1 MGISASKRVKN
12 SLSNSP
18 QFDSASD
25 SAFSHC
31 LSLTQHAFPG
41 VFPYQLAAASE
52 HLHHTLTTDRSHPL
66 VIKWVPS
73 APTRSQVDSAL
84 RAVTR
89 SSNDDVSAA
98 GEELILGPAQFKAWA
113 VELFAEAIVSNAG
126 KAVLCRVPIGVAGI
140 AGIGVV
146 SRAGKG
152 LVGTAIGVYSLG
164 VATAIYL
171 SLSG

>member
-1 MGISASKRVKN
+1 MGISASKRVKS

-41 VFPYQLAAASE
+41 VFPYQLATASD
-52 HLHHTLTTDRSHPL
+52 HLHHTLSAVQPHPL
-66 VIKWVPS
+66 ILKWVPS
-73 APTRSQVDSAL
+73 PPTRSEVDSAL
-84 RAVTR
+84 RVVTR
-89 SSNDDVSAA
+89 SSNDDASA
-98 GEELILGPAQFKAWA
+98 GEELTLGPAQFKAWA

-146 SRAGKG
+146 ARAGKD
-152 LVGTAIGVYSLG
+152 LVGTAIGVYSVG

-171 SLSG
+171 SLCG